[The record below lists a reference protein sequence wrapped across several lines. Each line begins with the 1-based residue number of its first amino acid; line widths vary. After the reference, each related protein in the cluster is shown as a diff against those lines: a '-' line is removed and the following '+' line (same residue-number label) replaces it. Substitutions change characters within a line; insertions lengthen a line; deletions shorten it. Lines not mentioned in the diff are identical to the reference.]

1 VSQVSVSD
9 GVIASD
15 QMWQAI
21 YGLLS

>member
-1 VSQVSVSD
+1 VSQVSLAD